1 MRIYIYIYIYVYKYI
16 CIHKHKQDLSV
27 NEKGE
32 KLHQAVQDGN
42 LDTVVQLLQDGADVN
57 WKDGNVS

>member
-1 MRIYIYIYIYVYKYI
+1 MFICTYIYIYIYIYIY
-16 CIHKHKQDLSV
+16 KHKQDLSI

-32 KLHQAVQDGN
+32 NLQQAVKDGN

-57 WKDGNVS
+57 WKNGNVS

>member
-1 MRIYIYIYIYVYKYI
+1 MY
-16 CIHKHKQDLSV
+16 IHKHKQDLSI

-32 KLHQAVQDGN
+32 NLQQAVKDGN

-57 WKDGNVS
+57 WKNGNVS